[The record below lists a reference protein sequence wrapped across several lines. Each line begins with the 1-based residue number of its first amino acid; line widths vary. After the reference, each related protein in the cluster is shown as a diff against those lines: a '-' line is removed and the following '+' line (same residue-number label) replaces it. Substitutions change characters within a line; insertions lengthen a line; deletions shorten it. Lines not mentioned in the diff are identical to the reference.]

1 MPELDL
7 VLLGKRIRDARKKC
21 GLTQKELAAQTGL
34 AVKTVQD
41 IEKGRKNPTYETLAR
56 LMERLGVSPD
66 AAFHSETIAPTE
78 EMKDF
83 LEYFQSCNPRG
94 QEILL
99 KTLHFLAEQLRPTQD
114 EPD

>member
-7 VLLGKRIRDARKKC
+7 SLLGNRIRKARKEC
-21 GLTQKELAAQTGL
+21 GLTQKELADQTGL

-41 IEKGRKNPTYETLAR
+41 IEKGRKNPSYETLAR
-56 LMERLGVSPD
+56 LMERLGMSPD
-66 AAFHSETIAPTE
+66 VAFHSKDIAPTE

-83 LEYFQSCNPRG
+83 LENFQSCDPKG

-99 KTLHFLAEQLRPTQD
+99 KTLHFLSEQLRPPQD

>member
-1 MPELDL
+1 M
-7 VLLGKRIRDARKKC
+7 
-21 GLTQKELAAQTGL
+21 
-34 AVKTVQD
+34 
-41 IEKGRKNPTYETLAR
+41 
-56 LMERLGVSPD
+56 SPD

>member
-41 IEKGRKNPTYETLAR
+41 IEKDVKIQ
-56 LMERLGVSPD
+56 LMKPWRV
-66 AAFHSETIAPTE
+66 
-78 EMKDF
+78 
-83 LEYFQSCNPRG
+83 
-94 QEILL
+94 
-99 KTLHFLAEQLRPTQD
+99 
-114 EPD
+114 

>member
-1 MPELDL
+1 
-7 VLLGKRIRDARKKC
+7 
-21 GLTQKELAAQTGL
+21 
-34 AVKTVQD
+34 
-41 IEKGRKNPTYETLAR
+41 
-56 LMERLGVSPD
+56 MERLGVSPD

-114 EPD
+114 EPDWIHFISHDLLQRSIVNDLPIKENTFSKKSRN